1 MGRVP
6 NAWEHAGAAVTDD
19 AEAGQVLVGVPAA
32 GEGLFLHPGRPD
44 GPKRLANVPRNPS
57 YFPTS

>member
-6 NAWEHAGAAVTDD
+6 NAWEHAGAVVTDD
-19 AEAGQVLVGVPAA
+19 AEAGQVLVRVPAA

-44 GPKRLANVPRNPS
+44 RPERMANVSRYPS